1 MKKTIVVIILAIFI
15 ASIAIV
21 NFFGLNI
28 RIFDGQIYVSSI
40 QCDTI
45 TFVGDNNKKI
55 YAYEYVDMGKNGEIP
70 LFEFNFIPADPN
82 DPYTLENIPT
92 NPNVIMLDYHVLDDL
107 ADVKDVDFEYDDS
120 QGVAVFYEE
129 HMTQSFVFLKPDQP
143 ITITIKAIDGSNVST
158 QVRIK
163 AVSGS

>member
-28 RIFDGQIYVSSI
+28 RIFDGIIYVSNI

-45 TFVGDNNKKI
+45 TFVGENNKEI
-55 YAYEYVDMGKNGEIP
+55 YASYYAGKNGDIP
-70 LFEFNFIPADPN
+70 VFEFNFIPADPDN
-82 DPYTLENIPT
+82 PYTLENIDS
-92 NPNVIMLDYHVLDDL
+92 NPNVVMINYEVFDHL

-120 QGVAVFYEE
+120 AGVAIFYED
-129 HMTQSFVFLKPDQP
+129 HPTQPFVFLKPDSA

-163 AVSGS
+163 GVSGN

>member
-45 TFVGDNNKKI
+45 TFVGDNNKEI
-55 YAYEYVDMGKNGEIP
+55 YPSYYGGKNLDIP
-70 LFEFNFIPADPN
+70 VFEFDFIPADPD
-82 DPYTLENIPT
+82 DPYTLENIDS
-92 NPNVIMLDYHVLDDL
+92 NPNVIMLNYEVLDHL

-120 QGVAVFYEE
+120 QGVAIFYED
-129 HMTQSFVFLKPDQP
+129 HPTQPFVFLKPDSA
-143 ITITIKAIDGSNVST
+143 ITITIKAIDGSNVSL
-158 QVRIK
+158 QIRIK
-163 AVSGS
+163 GVSRT

>member
-15 ASIAIV
+15 ASIALV

-45 TFVGDNNKKI
+45 TFVGDNNKEI
-55 YAYEYVDMGKNGEIP
+55 YPAYYGGKNLDIP
-70 LFEFNFIPADPN
+70 VFEFDFIPD
-82 DPYTLENIPT
+82 DPYTLENIDK
-92 NPNVIMLDYHVLDDL
+92 NPNVIMLNYEVLDHL

-120 QGVAVFYEE
+120 QGVAIFYED
-129 HMTQSFVFLKPDQP
+129 HPTQPFVFLKPDSA
-143 ITITIKAIDGSNVST
+143 ITITIKAIDGSNVSL
-158 QVRIK
+158 QIRIK
-163 AVSGS
+163 GVSRT

>member
-21 NFFGLNI
+21 NFFGLNV

-45 TFVGDNNKKI
+45 TFVGDNNKKLLPAY
-55 YAYEYVDMGKNGEIP
+55 YAGKEGNIP
-70 LFEFNFIPADPN
+70 VFEFNFIPADPN
-82 DPYTLENIPT
+82 NPYTLENIPT

-107 ADVKDVDFEYDDS
+107 ADVKDVDFEYDGS
-120 QGVAVFYEE
+120 AGVAVFYEE